1 MNLAY
6 GHVQTTGVINPTS
19 CRKCEWSQNESK
31 GKKNGNI
38 GSGNFEYGHLFLSI
52 TEREASLLGS
62 S

>member
-1 MNLAY
+1 MVMCRPQESLTRPLA
-6 GHVQTTGVINPTS
+6 VNVSGVKMSP
-19 CRKCEWSQNESK
+19 RE
-31 GKKNGNI
+31 KKNGNI